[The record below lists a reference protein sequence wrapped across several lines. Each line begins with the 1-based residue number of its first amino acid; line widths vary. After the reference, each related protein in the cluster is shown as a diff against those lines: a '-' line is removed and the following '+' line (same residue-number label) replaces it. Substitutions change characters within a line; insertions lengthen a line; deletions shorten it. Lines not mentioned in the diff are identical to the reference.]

1 MEGRK
6 VIVDCDPGIDD
17 VLALLL
23 LLRSPEMDVQGITIV
38 GGNVPVELGAKN
50 AQKALQMSGREDIPI
65 YLGDNKPLK
74 RELVTAQ
81 ETHGQDGLGE
91 NFFEVNLISVQE
103 KSADDF
109 LIEKFSSDKELELI
123 ALGPLTNVAKSMMK
137 KADLYQN
144 LERLVTMGGSFKSH
158 GNCSPVA
165 EYNYW
170 VDPQAANYVYQN
182 LKKPIHMVG
191 LDVTRD
197 IVLTPDL
204 REWLNQINTELSRFV
219 YDITQFYVDFHWEWE
234 KILGCVINDPLA
246 VAYAIDSRFCKG
258 VERFVEIVEE
268 GPAMGQSIVDIEHFY
283 KKESNAKVLTEVDSK
298 AFMNFF
304 FERLFPREIESLKH
318 LEVI

>member
-1 MEGRK
+1 MKGRK

-50 AQKALQMSGREDIPI
+50 AQKALEMSGREDIPV

-74 RELVTAQ
+74 RDLVTAQ

-91 NFFEVNLISVQE
+91 NFFEVELKSVKE
-103 KSADDF
+103 KSAVEF
-109 LIEKFSSDKELELI
+109 LVEKFSSEEEVELI
-123 ALGPLTNVAKSMMK
+123 ALGPLTNIAKSIAQK
-137 KADLYQN
+137 PKLYEKLN
-144 LERLVTMGGSFKSH
+144 RLVTMGGSFKSH

-170 VDPQAANYVYQN
+170 VDPQAANFVYKN
-182 LKKPIHMVG
+182 IKCPIHMVG
-191 LDVTRD
+191 LDVTRE

-204 REWLNQINTELSRFV
+204 REWLNQIDTSLSRFV

-246 VAYAIDSRFCKG
+246 VAYAINSDFCSG
-258 VERFVEIVEE
+258 IERFVEIVED
-268 GPAMGQSIVDIEHFY
+268 GPAMGQSIVDVEHFY
-283 KKESNAKVLTEVDSK
+283 KKESNAKVLTNVDSK
-298 AFMNFF
+298 AFMKFF
-304 FERLFPREIESLKH
+304 MERLFPNEIESLKH